1 MPEGDG
7 EKGDMPRPECEDGEL
22 REARERLRRFVAGET
37 SDRVF
42 RHPTGHPTR
51 GTGLC
56 YCDRSLC
63 AAIGICLRGGLLELV
78 LRLPF
83 NRPKLWL
90 LRRLGTQI
98 GEHVYISAGAWIDPI
113 YPQLVSMEDDVLIG
127 VGARI
132 FTHEFRRDEFVAGRV
147 IMRRGAIIGAH
158 SLIGCGVEIGEEA
171 TVAPG
176 AAVAR
181 DVPAGCTAL
190 GNPARIVRRRDA
202 SGDAPQGPAPE
213 SADGAQ
219 PPGGAGH

>member
-1 MPEGDG
+1 
-7 EKGDMPRPECEDGEL
+7 MPRSEREDGEL
-22 REARERLRRFVAGET
+22 RQARQRLQRFLAGET

-56 YCDRSLC
+56 YCDQSVF
-63 AAIGICLRGGLLELV
+63 AAIAICLRGGLLELV

-98 GEHVYISAGAWIDPI
+98 GEHVYISAGAWIDPV
-113 YPQLVSMEDDVLIG
+113 YPQLVTIEDEVLIG

-147 IMRRGAIIGAH
+147 TIRRGAIIGAH
-158 SLIGCGVEIGEEA
+158 SLLGCGIEIAEDA

-181 DVPAGCTAL
+181 DVPPGCTAL
-190 GNPARIVRRRDA
+190 GNPARIVRRHDA
-202 SGDAPQGPAPE
+202 SAPEPPEGVQTHGDAGN
-213 SADGAQ
+213 
-219 PPGGAGH
+219 

>member
-1 MPEGDG
+1 MTGPGRDSA
-7 EKGDMPRPECEDGEL
+7 EL
-22 REARERLRRFVAGET
+22 REAQERLRRFLAGES

-42 RHPTGHPTR
+42 RHPTGHPTL

-56 YCDRSLC
+56 YCDRSVL
-63 AAIGICLRGGLLELV
+63 AAVGICLRGGLLELV

-90 LRRLGTQI
+90 LRCLGTRI
-98 GEHVYISAGAWIDPI
+98 GEHVYISAGAWIDPV
-113 YPQLVSMEDDVLIG
+113 YPQLVAIEDEVLVG

-147 IMRRGAIIGAH
+147 TIRRGAIIGAH
-158 SLIGCGVEIGEEA
+158 SLIGCGVDIGEDA

-202 SGDAPQGPAPE
+202 SGPEPPDGMETDGDAG
-213 SADGAQ
+213 S
-219 PPGGAGH
+219 